1 MDNEKGKSDL
11 AIVIASKMKKKDE
24 GDKGQDSYKELAEM
38 LIKAV
43 KDENAEKLAKDLKTF
58 VKMCM
63 GE

>member
-1 MDNEKGKSDL
+1 MDNEKGKL